1 MKQEPPLPVAVE
13 LAQDVAPEDELA
25 EAIGERLRGV
35 LVVQARVELVP
46 WGTLQR
52 SEYKSKLVDREHPVE
67 SAVDAERARE
77 LLNRERQR
85 IERALVE
92 QAGGSDGELSTID
105 QHLGDQGSELYED
118 EFEAGLR
125 ERLLNELAAVERAEA
140 RVDAGTYGLS
150 VESGEPIPD
159 ERLEAIP
166 TAERTAEEQGRF
178 EGRRWA
184 RGRASPVAAEPRLG
198 VQAATGRQPRRG
210 PSGGDVFAL
219 AAFGLLVLLAV
230 VSMMEGWELVDVPGW
245 IWLIVA
251 IPEVLLVVAIAVDAP
266 RTVEITVIFVVV
278 SANLCGL
285 ALLIT
290 SLITEDSSDLS
301 GGQLL
306 MSGAVLWLTNV
317 IVFGLLYWSLDAG
330 GPRARAERGR
340 RRPDF
345 WFPQDDNDRLARTGW
360 HPRLEDY
367 AYVALTNGIAFS
379 PTDAMPLTRRAK
391 TLMGLDA
398 LISVGAVLLVAAR
411 AVNVLGA

>member
-1 MKQEPPLPVAVE
+1 MSKPEPE
-13 LAQDVAPEDELA
+13 GSRY
-25 EAIGERLRGV
+25 EA
-35 LVVQARVELVP
+35 
-46 WGTLQR
+46 
-52 SEYKSKLVDREHPVE
+52 
-67 SAVDAERARE
+67 
-77 LLNRERQR
+77 
-85 IERALVE
+85 
-92 QAGGSDGELSTID
+92 
-105 QHLGDQGSELYED
+105 
-118 EFEAGLR
+118 
-125 ERLLNELAAVERAEA
+125 
-140 RVDAGTYGLS
+140 
-150 VESGEPIPD
+150 
-159 ERLEAIP
+159 RLEA
-166 TAERTAEEQGRF
+166 T
-178 EGRRWA
+178 
-184 RGRASPVAAEPRLG
+184 S
-198 VQAATGRQPRRG
+198 
-210 PSGGDVFAL
+210 FAL

-230 VSMMEGWELVDVPGW
+230 VSLMKNWELIDVPGW

-251 IPEVLLVVAIAVDAP
+251 IPEVLLVGAIAVDAP
-266 RTVEITVIFVVV
+266 RTVEITVILVVV

-290 SLITEDSSDLS
+290 SLVTEDSSDLS

-306 MSGAVLWLTNV
+306 MSGAILWLTNV

-330 GPRARAERGR
+330 GPRARAKRGR

-345 WFPQDDNDRLARTGW
+345 WFPQDDNDRLAHTGW

>member
-1 MKQEPPLPVAVE
+1 MSKPEPE
-13 LAQDVAPEDELA
+13 GSRDEA
-25 EAIGERLRGV
+25 
-35 LVVQARVELVP
+35 
-46 WGTLQR
+46 
-52 SEYKSKLVDREHPVE
+52 
-67 SAVDAERARE
+67 
-77 LLNRERQR
+77 
-85 IERALVE
+85 
-92 QAGGSDGELSTID
+92 
-105 QHLGDQGSELYED
+105 
-118 EFEAGLR
+118 
-125 ERLLNELAAVERAEA
+125 
-140 RVDAGTYGLS
+140 
-150 VESGEPIPD
+150 
-159 ERLEAIP
+159 RLEA
-166 TAERTAEEQGRF
+166 T
-178 EGRRWA
+178 
-184 RGRASPVAAEPRLG
+184 S
-198 VQAATGRQPRRG
+198 
-210 PSGGDVFAL
+210 FAF
-219 AAFGLLVLLAV
+219 AAFGLLILLAV

-251 IPEVLLVVAIAVDAP
+251 IPEVLLVGAIAVDAP
-266 RTVEITVIFVVV
+266 RTVEITVIFVVL

-285 ALLIT
+285 ALLIA
-290 SLITEDSSDLS
+290 SLVTEDSSDLS

-330 GPRARAERGR
+330 GPRARAKRGR

-345 WFPQDDNDRLARTGW
+345 WFPQDDNDRLAHTGW

>member
-1 MKQEPPLPVAVE
+1 MSKPEPE
-13 LAQDVAPEDELA
+13 GSRY
-25 EAIGERLRGV
+25 EA
-35 LVVQARVELVP
+35 
-46 WGTLQR
+46 
-52 SEYKSKLVDREHPVE
+52 
-67 SAVDAERARE
+67 
-77 LLNRERQR
+77 
-85 IERALVE
+85 
-92 QAGGSDGELSTID
+92 
-105 QHLGDQGSELYED
+105 
-118 EFEAGLR
+118 
-125 ERLLNELAAVERAEA
+125 
-140 RVDAGTYGLS
+140 
-150 VESGEPIPD
+150 
-159 ERLEAIP
+159 RLEA
-166 TAERTAEEQGRF
+166 T
-178 EGRRWA
+178 
-184 RGRASPVAAEPRLG
+184 S
-198 VQAATGRQPRRG
+198 
-210 PSGGDVFAL
+210 FAL

-230 VSMMEGWELVDVPGW
+230 VSLMKNWELIDVPGW

-251 IPEVLLVVAIAVDAP
+251 IPEVLLVGVIAVDAP
-266 RTVEITVIFVVV
+266 RTVEITVILVVV

-290 SLITEDSSDLS
+290 SLVTEDSSDLS

-306 MSGAVLWLTNV
+306 MSGAILWLTNV

-330 GPRARAERGR
+330 GPRARAKRGR

-345 WFPQDDNDRLARTGW
+345 WFPQDDNDRLAHTGW